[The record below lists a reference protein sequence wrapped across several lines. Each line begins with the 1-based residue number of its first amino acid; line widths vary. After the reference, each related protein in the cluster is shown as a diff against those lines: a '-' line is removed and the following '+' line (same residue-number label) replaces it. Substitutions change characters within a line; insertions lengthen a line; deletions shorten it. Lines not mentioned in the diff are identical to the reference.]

1 MSSLNE
7 PPIQNDPPKQL
18 EKDEP
23 QDRRL
28 APPDFGRTDAK
39 RSSKMRTSSQKPKQ
53 KKGEL
58 AADQH
63 FDDLATPFAS
73 NIYGSYKG
81 RLRLALLRDDLWPLL
96 APGQSLLDVGAGI
109 AQLSAESLQL
119 GLDAY
124 ALDAADEMRHQAEV
138 HAQTQFNQQWGD
150 RYQVLP
156 MQSFE
161 LPEAHSAGFDWVW
174 CHAVLAWLQDPAD
187 GLQRLVEWVR
197 PGGRLS
203 VLFYNRD
210 SMALQQIFRGRYGYL
225 EKLWA
230 RMEEGGVPSVGA
242 TTAAIP
248 VTTMPV
254 TTTPVTTTPVT
265 TTSGTTTP
273 VTAAQDT
280 RMECKDTVV
289 KRVRHEKDDTR
300 AQPYPGA
307 VPVKPFYPGGLTP
320 QTPLDLQWVID
331 TVTKLGMRVVL
342 QRGVRCFADYMQAN
356 VRARMSEA
364 ELLQVERTYRG
375 RMPYLAMG
383 RYIHLV
389 AEK

>member
-1 MSSLNE
+1 MSSQNE
-7 PPIQNDPPKQL
+7 PPKRS
-18 EKDEP
+18 EKHEP

-28 APPDFGRTDAK
+28 APSDFGRTDAK
-39 RSSKMRTSSQKPKQ
+39 RSSKMRTSTQKPKQ

-124 ALDAADEMRHQAEV
+124 AVDAADQMRHQAEAY
-138 HAQTQFNQQWGD
+138 AQTQFNQRWGD

-161 LPEAHSAGFDWVW
+161 LPEAHSDGFDWVW

-187 GLQRLVEWVR
+187 GLQRLVEWVS

-230 RMEEGGVPSVGA
+230 RMEEGNVPSVGA

-248 VTTMPV
+248 VTTTPAITTPA
-254 TTTPVTTTPVT
+254 TTTPVTTAQ
-265 TTSGTTTP
+265 
-273 VTAAQDT
+273 AASI
-280 RMECKDTVV
+280 ECKDTVV
-289 KRVRHEKDDTR
+289 KRAGHEKDDTR

-364 ELLQVERTYRG
+364 ELLQVERIYRG